1 MIEKNP
7 RNILSFADFLYL
19 CPKILL
25 TVMRIKQIL
34 GVIFVVF
41 AFVSVQAQT
50 EIAKELKAD
59 INRAAGMFYTRPV
72 GKMPKDTPPPA
83 GKKPFYI
90 NHYGCP
96 GAYYLDKSEYYTETY
111 DIFAKADSLGKLTK
125 LGQDVFRRIC
135 LLCDD
140 AKDRYGE
147 LTEKGAQQS
156 RALMKQLVERF
167 PEMFTSEGYYSV
179 RSIVENRC
187 ILTMQE
193 GLIQLSAMQQPIVA
207 RSKASQYEKPYLNPE
222 DKQLTVH
229 SLDSLARARFERFRL
244 LNSDD
249 GRLMGALFNDQNYVI
264 AHIDANTL
272 SKQLFILASD
282 VQHTDFAGL
291 VTLYDIFTP
300 QEILRHWRKQNAWHY
315 INYGGCTLNG
325 GYQAYQQRALLRTMM
340 HMGDSVLNRDT
351 PLMHLRYTHANV
363 VMSLACL
370 MDLDGYGLHTEN
382 LDSLEAYGWANYRIA
397 PLGGSIEMIHYRSDR
412 DDPDVLVKVLLNGH
426 EAHLPIESDC
436 APYYHWREVKRYYLR
451 KLYRYEN
458 HRFHSNA
465 KKK

>member
-1 MIEKNP
+1 MNRFSVRVKTICWV
-7 RNILSFADFLYL
+7 IVS
-19 CPKILL
+19 LL
-25 TVMRIKQIL
+25 VS
-34 GVIFVVF
+34 
-41 AFVSVQAQT
+41 ASVQAQT
-50 EIAKELKAD
+50 DVIKEVKAD

-111 DIFAKADSLGKLTK
+111 AIFAKADSLGKLTP
-125 LGQDVFRRIC
+125 LGKDVFRRIR
-135 LLCDD
+135 LLCED
-140 AKDRYGE
+140 AKGRYGE

-156 RALMKQLVERF
+156 RALVKQMVERF
-167 PEMFTSEGYYSV
+167 PDMFTAKGYYSV
-179 RSIVENRC
+179 RSVVENRC

-193 GLIQLSAMQQPIVA
+193 GLLQLSAMQQPLTA
-207 RSKASQYEKPYLNPE
+207 RSRVSFQEKPFMDPE
-222 DKQLTVH
+222 DKLLT
-229 SLDSLARARFERFRL
+229 SQRLDSLTRARYERFRL

-264 AHIDANTL
+264 TNIDANDL
-272 SKQLFILASD
+272 GRQLYILAGD
-282 VQHTDFAGL
+282 VQHTDISGV

-300 QEILRHWRKQNAWHY
+300 QELHRQWRRQNAWHY

-325 GYQAYQQRALLRTMM
+325 GYQPYLQRGLLRNMM
-340 HMGDSVLNRDT
+340 HMGDSVMKRYN

-397 PLGGSIEMIHYRSDR
+397 PLGGSIEMIHYRSER
-412 DDPDVLVKVLLNGH
+412 GDPDVLVKVLLNGH
-426 EAHLPIESDC
+426 EARLPIETDC
-436 APYYHWREVKRYYLR
+436 APYYHWNDVKRYYLR
-451 KLYRYEN
+451 KLYRYESR
-458 HRFHSNA
+458 RFNSNA

>member
-1 MIEKNP
+1 MNQFSVRVKTICWV
-7 RNILSFADFLYL
+7 IVS
-19 CPKILL
+19 LL
-25 TVMRIKQIL
+25 VS
-34 GVIFVVF
+34 
-41 AFVSVQAQT
+41 ASVQAQT
-50 EIAKELKAD
+50 DVIKEMKAD

-111 DIFAKADSLGKLTK
+111 AIFAKADSLGKLTP
-125 LGQDVFRRIC
+125 LGKDVFRRIR
-135 LLCDD
+135 LLCED
-140 AKDRYGE
+140 AKGRYGE

-156 RALMKQLVERF
+156 RALVKQMVERF
-167 PEMFTSEGYYSV
+167 PDMFTAKGYYSV
-179 RSIVENRC
+179 RSVVENRC

-193 GLIQLSAMQQPIVA
+193 GLLQLSAMQQPLTA
-207 RSKASQYEKPYLNPE
+207 RSRVSFQDKPFMDPE
-222 DKQLTVH
+222 DKLLT
-229 SLDSLARARFERFRL
+229 SQRLDSLTRGRYERFRL

-249 GRLMGALFNDQNYVI
+249 GRLMGSLFNDQNYVI
-264 AHIDANTL
+264 TNIDASELT
-272 SKQLFILASD
+272 KQLYILAGD
-282 VQHTDFAGL
+282 VQHTDIAGV

-300 QEILRHWRKQNAWHY
+300 QELHRQWRRQNAWHY

-325 GYQAYQQRALLRTMM
+325 GYQAYLQRGLLRNMM
-340 HMGDSVLNRDT
+340 HMGDSVMKRYN

-370 MDLDGYGLHTEN
+370 MDLDGYGLHTAN

-397 PLGGSIEMIHYRSDR
+397 PLGGSIEMIHYRSER
-412 DDPDVLVKVLLNGH
+412 GDPDVLVKVLLNGH
-426 EAHLPIESDC
+426 EARLPIETDC
-436 APYYHWREVKRYYLR
+436 APYYHWSDVKRYYLR
-451 KLYRYEN
+451 KLYRYESR
-458 HRFHSNA
+458 RFNSNA

>member
-1 MIEKNP
+1 MNQ
-7 RNILSFADFLYL
+7 LSVRVKTI
-19 CPKILL
+19 CWVIVSLL
-25 TVMRIKQIL
+25 VS
-34 GVIFVVF
+34 
-41 AFVSVQAQT
+41 ASVQAQT
-50 EIAKELKAD
+50 DVIKEMKAD

-111 DIFAKADSLGKLTK
+111 AIFAKADSLGKLTK
-125 LGQDVFRRIC
+125 LGQDVFRRIR
-135 LLCDD
+135 LLCED

-156 RALMKQLVERF
+156 RAHVKQLVERF
-167 PEMFTSEGYYSV
+167 PDMFTAKGYYSV
-179 RSIVENRC
+179 RSVVENRC

-193 GLIQLSAMQQPIVA
+193 GLLQLSAMQQPLTA
-207 RSKASQYEKPYLNPE
+207 RSRVSFQEKPFMDPE
-222 DKQLTVH
+222 DKLLT
-229 SLDSLARARFERFRL
+229 SQRLDSLTKARFDRFKM

-249 GRLMGALFNDQNYVI
+249 GRLMNALFNDQNYVI
-264 AHIDANTL
+264 TNIDANDL
-272 SKQLFILASD
+272 GRQLYILAGD
-282 VQHTDFAGL
+282 VQHTDIAGV

-300 QEILRHWRKQNAWHY
+300 QELHRQWRRQNAWHY

-325 GYQAYQQRALLRTMM
+325 GYQPYLQRGLLRNMM
-340 HMGDSVLNRDT
+340 HMGDSVMKRYN

-397 PLGGSIEMIHYRSDR
+397 PLGGSIEMIHYRSER
-412 DDPDVLVKVLLNGH
+412 GDPDVLVKVLLNGH
-426 EAHLPIESDC
+426 EARLPIESDC
-436 APYYHWREVKRYYLR
+436 APYYHWNDVKRYYLR
-451 KLYRYEN
+451 KLYRYESR
-458 HRFHSNA
+458 RFNSNA

>member
-1 MIEKNP
+1 MNQFSVRVKTICWV
-7 RNILSFADFLYL
+7 IVS
-19 CPKILL
+19 LL
-25 TVMRIKQIL
+25 VS
-34 GVIFVVF
+34 
-41 AFVSVQAQT
+41 ASVQAQT
-50 EIAKELKAD
+50 DVIKEMKAD

-111 DIFAKADSLGKLTK
+111 AIFAKADSLGKLTP
-125 LGQDVFRRIC
+125 LGKDVFRRIR
-135 LLCDD
+135 LLCED
-140 AKDRYGE
+140 AKGRYGE

-156 RALMKQLVERF
+156 RALVKQMVERF
-167 PEMFTSEGYYSV
+167 PDMFTAKGYYSV
-179 RSIVENRC
+179 RSVVENRC

-193 GLIQLSAMQQPIVA
+193 GLLQLSAMQQPLTA
-207 RSKASQYEKPYLNPE
+207 RSRVSFQEKPFMDPE
-222 DKQLTVH
+222 DKLLISQR
-229 SLDSLARARFERFRL
+229 LDSLTMARFDRFKM

-249 GRLMGALFNDQNYVI
+249 GRLMGSLFNDQNYVI
-264 AHIDANTL
+264 TNIDASELT
-272 SKQLFILASD
+272 KQLYILAGD
-282 VQHTDFAGL
+282 VQHTDIAGV

-300 QEILRHWRKQNAWHY
+300 QELHRQWRRQNAWHY

-325 GYQAYQQRALLRTMM
+325 GYQAYLQRGLLRNMM
-340 HMGDSVLNRDT
+340 HMGDSVMKRYN

-397 PLGGSIEMIHYRSDR
+397 PLGGSIEMIHYRSER
-412 DDPDVLVKVLLNGH
+412 GDPDVLVKVLLNGH
-426 EAHLPIESDC
+426 EARLPIETDC
-436 APYYHWREVKRYYLR
+436 APYYHWSDVKRYYLR
-451 KLYRYEN
+451 KLYRYESR
-458 HRFHSNA
+458 RFNS
-465 KKK
+465 KSTLP

>member
-1 MIEKNP
+1 MNQFSVRVKTICWV
-7 RNILSFADFLYL
+7 IVS
-19 CPKILL
+19 LL
-25 TVMRIKQIL
+25 VS
-34 GVIFVVF
+34 
-41 AFVSVQAQT
+41 ASVQAQT
-50 EIAKELKAD
+50 DVIKEMKAD

-111 DIFAKADSLGKLTK
+111 AIFAKADSLGKLTP
-125 LGQDVFRRIC
+125 LGKDVFRRIR
-135 LLCDD
+135 LLCED
-140 AKDRYGE
+140 AKGRYGE

-156 RALMKQLVERF
+156 RALVKQMVERF
-167 PEMFTSEGYYSV
+167 PDMFTAKGYYSV
-179 RSIVENRC
+179 RSVVENRC

-193 GLIQLSAMQQPIVA
+193 GLLQLSAMQQPLTA
-207 RSKASQYEKPYLNPE
+207 RSRVSFQEKPFMDPE
-222 DKQLTVH
+222 DKLLT
-229 SLDSLARARFERFRL
+229 SQRLDSLTRVRYERFRL

-249 GRLMGALFNDQNYVI
+249 GRLMGSLFNDQNYVI
-264 AHIDANTL
+264 TNIDASELTQ
-272 SKQLFILASD
+272 QLYILAGD
-282 VQHTDFAGL
+282 VQHTDIAGV

-300 QEILRHWRKQNAWHY
+300 QEIHRQWRRQNAWHY

-325 GYQAYQQRALLRTMM
+325 GYQAYLQRGLLRNMM
-340 HMGDSVLNRDT
+340 HMGDSVMKRYN

-370 MDLDGYGLHTEN
+370 MDLDGYGLHTAN

-397 PLGGSIEMIHYRSDR
+397 PLGGSIEMIHYRSER
-412 DDPDVLVKVLLNGH
+412 GDPDVLVKVLLNGH
-426 EAHLPIESDC
+426 EARLPIETDC
-436 APYYHWREVKRYYLR
+436 APYYHWSDVKRYYLR
-451 KLYRYEN
+451 KLYRYESR
-458 HRFHSNA
+458 RFNSNA

>member
-1 MIEKNP
+1 MNQFSVKVKTICWV
-7 RNILSFADFLYL
+7 IVS
-19 CPKILL
+19 LL
-25 TVMRIKQIL
+25 VS
-34 GVIFVVF
+34 
-41 AFVSVQAQT
+41 ASVQAQT
-50 EIAKELKAD
+50 DVIKEMKAD

-111 DIFAKADSLGKLTK
+111 AIFAKADSLGKLTP
-125 LGQDVFRRIC
+125 LGKDVFRRIR
-135 LLCDD
+135 LLCED
-140 AKDRYGE
+140 AKGRYGE

-156 RALMKQLVERF
+156 RALVKQMVERF
-167 PEMFTSEGYYSV
+167 PDMFTAKGYYSV
-179 RSIVENRC
+179 RSVVENRC

-193 GLIQLSAMQQPIVA
+193 GLLQLSAMQQPLTA
-207 RSKASQYEKPYLNPE
+207 RSRVSFQEKPFMDPE
-222 DKQLTVH
+222 DKLLISQR
-229 SLDSLARARFERFRL
+229 LDSLTMARFDRFKM

-249 GRLMGALFNDQNYVI
+249 GRLMNALFNDQNYVI
-264 AHIDANTL
+264 TNIDANDL
-272 SKQLFILASD
+272 GRQLYILAGD
-282 VQHTDFAGL
+282 VQHTDIAGV

-300 QEILRHWRKQNAWHY
+300 QELHRQWRRQNAWHY

-325 GYQAYQQRALLRTMM
+325 GYQAYLQRGLLRNMM
-340 HMGDSVLNRDT
+340 HMGDSVMKRYN

-397 PLGGSIEMIHYRSDR
+397 PLGGSIEMIHYRSER
-412 DDPDVLVKVLLNGH
+412 GDPDVLVKVLLNGH
-426 EAHLPIESDC
+426 EARLPIESDC
-436 APYYHWREVKRYYLR
+436 APYYHWNDVKRYYLR
-451 KLYRYEN
+451 KLYRYESR
-458 HRFHSNA
+458 RFNFNA
-465 KKK
+465 RKR

>member
-1 MIEKNP
+1 MNQFSVKVKTICWV
-7 RNILSFADFLYL
+7 IVS
-19 CPKILL
+19 LL
-25 TVMRIKQIL
+25 VS
-34 GVIFVVF
+34 
-41 AFVSVQAQT
+41 ASVQAQT
-50 EIAKELKAD
+50 DVIKEMKAD

-111 DIFAKADSLGKLTK
+111 AIFAKADSLGKLTK
-125 LGQDVFRRIC
+125 LGQDVFRRIR
-135 LLCDD
+135 LLCED

-147 LTEKGAQQS
+147 LTAKGAQQS
-156 RALMKQLVERF
+156 RAYVKQLVERF
-167 PEMFTSEGYYSV
+167 PDMFTAKGYYSV
-179 RSIVENRC
+179 RSVVENRC

-193 GLIQLSAMQQPIVA
+193 GLLQLSAMQQPLTA
-207 RSKASQYEKPYLNPE
+207 RSRVSFQEKPFMDPE
-222 DKQLTVH
+222 DKLLISQR
-229 SLDSLARARFERFRL
+229 LDSLTMARFDRFKM

-249 GRLMGALFNDQNYVI
+249 GRLMNALFNDQNYVI
-264 AHIDANTL
+264 TNIDANDL
-272 SKQLFILASD
+272 GRQLYILAGD
-282 VQHTDFAGL
+282 VQHTDISGV

-300 QEILRHWRKQNAWHY
+300 QELHRQWRRQNAWHY

-325 GYQAYQQRALLRTMM
+325 GYQPYLQRGLLRNMM
-340 HMGDSVLNRDT
+340 HMGDSVMKRYN

-397 PLGGSIEMIHYRSDR
+397 PLGGSIEMIHYRSER
-412 DDPDVLVKVLLNGH
+412 GDPDVLVKVLLNGH
-426 EAHLPIESDC
+426 EARLPIETDC
-436 APYYHWREVKRYYLR
+436 APYYHWNDVKRYYLR
-451 KLYRYEN
+451 KLYRYESR
-458 HRFHSNA
+458 RFNS
-465 KKK
+465 KSTLP

>member
-1 MIEKNP
+1 MNQ
-7 RNILSFADFLYL
+7 FLVRVKTI
-19 CPKILL
+19 CWVIVSLL
-25 TVMRIKQIL
+25 VS
-34 GVIFVVF
+34 
-41 AFVSVQAQT
+41 ASVQAQT
-50 EIAKELKAD
+50 DVIKEMKAD

-111 DIFAKADSLGKLTK
+111 AIFAKADSLGKLTP
-125 LGQDVFRRIC
+125 LGKDVFRRIR
-135 LLCDD
+135 LLCED
-140 AKDRYGE
+140 AKGRYGE

-156 RALMKQLVERF
+156 RALVKQMVERF
-167 PEMFTSEGYYSV
+167 PDMFTAKGYYSV
-179 RSIVENRC
+179 RSVVENRC

-193 GLIQLSAMQQPIVA
+193 GLLQLSAMQQPLTA
-207 RSKASQYEKPYLNPE
+207 RSRVSFQDKPFMDPE
-222 DKQLTVH
+222 DKLLT
-229 SLDSLARARFERFRL
+229 SQRLDSLTRVRYERFRL

-249 GRLMGALFNDQNYVI
+249 GRLMGSLFNDQNYVI
-264 AHIDANTL
+264 TNIDASELT
-272 SKQLFILASD
+272 KQLYILAGD
-282 VQHTDFAGL
+282 VQHTDIAGV

-300 QEILRHWRKQNAWHY
+300 QEIHRQWRRQNAWHY

-325 GYQAYQQRALLRTMM
+325 GYQAYLQRGLLRNMM
-340 HMGDSVLNRDT
+340 HMGDSVMKRYN

-370 MDLDGYGLHTEN
+370 MDLDGYGLHTAN

-397 PLGGSIEMIHYRSDR
+397 PLGGSIEMIHYRSER
-412 DDPDVLVKVLLNGH
+412 GDPDVLVKVLLNGH
-426 EAHLPIESDC
+426 EARLPIETDC
-436 APYYHWREVKRYYLR
+436 APYYHWSDVKRYYLR
-451 KLYRYEN
+451 KLYRYESR
-458 HRFHSNA
+458 RFNSNA

>member
-1 MIEKNP
+1 MNQFSVRVKTICWV
-7 RNILSFADFLYL
+7 IVS
-19 CPKILL
+19 LL
-25 TVMRIKQIL
+25 VS
-34 GVIFVVF
+34 
-41 AFVSVQAQT
+41 ASVQAQT
-50 EIAKELKAD
+50 DVIKEMKAD

-111 DIFAKADSLGKLTK
+111 AIFAKADSLGKLTP
-125 LGQDVFRRIC
+125 LGKDVFRRIR
-135 LLCDD
+135 LLCED
-140 AKDRYGE
+140 AKGRYGE

-156 RALMKQLVERF
+156 RALVKQMVERF
-167 PEMFTSEGYYSV
+167 PDMFTAKGYYSV
-179 RSIVENRC
+179 RSVVENRC

-193 GLIQLSAMQQPIVA
+193 GLLQLSAMQQPLTA
-207 RSKASQYEKPYLNPE
+207 RSRVSFQDKPFMDPE
-222 DKQLTVH
+222 DKLLT
-229 SLDSLARARFERFRL
+229 SQRLDSLTRVRFERFKM

-249 GRLMGALFNDQNYVI
+249 GRLMGSLFNDQNYVI
-264 AHIDANTL
+264 TNIDANDL
-272 SKQLFILASD
+272 GRQLYILAGD
-282 VQHTDFAGL
+282 VQHTDIAGV

-300 QEILRHWRKQNAWHY
+300 QELHRQWRRQNAWHY

-325 GYQAYQQRALLRTMM
+325 GYQAYLQRGLLRNMM
-340 HMGDSVLNRDT
+340 HMGDSVMKRYN

-370 MDLDGYGLHTEN
+370 MDLDGYGLHTAN

-397 PLGGSIEMIHYRSDR
+397 PLGGSIEMIHYRSER
-412 DDPDVLVKVLLNGH
+412 GDPDVLVKVLLNGH
-426 EAHLPIESDC
+426 EARLPIETDC
-436 APYYHWREVKRYYLR
+436 APYYHWSDVKRYYLR
-451 KLYRYEN
+451 KLYRYESR
-458 HRFHSNA
+458 RFNSNA

>member
-1 MIEKNP
+1 MNQFSVKVKTICWV
-7 RNILSFADFLYL
+7 IVS
-19 CPKILL
+19 LL
-25 TVMRIKQIL
+25 VS
-34 GVIFVVF
+34 
-41 AFVSVQAQT
+41 ASVQAQT
-50 EIAKELKAD
+50 DVIKEMKAD

-111 DIFAKADSLGKLTK
+111 AIFAKADSLGKLTP
-125 LGQDVFRRIC
+125 LGKDVFRRIR
-135 LLCDD
+135 LLCED
-140 AKDRYGE
+140 AKGRYGE

-156 RALMKQLVERF
+156 RALVKQMVERF
-167 PEMFTSEGYYSV
+167 PDMFTAKGYYSV
-179 RSIVENRC
+179 RSVVENRC

-193 GLIQLSAMQQPIVA
+193 GLLQLSAMQQPLTA
-207 RSKASQYEKPYLNPE
+207 RSRVSFQEKPFMDPE
-222 DKQLTVH
+222 DKLLISQR
-229 SLDSLARARFERFRL
+229 LDSLTMARFDRFKM

-249 GRLMGALFNDQNYVI
+249 GRLMNALFNDQNYVI
-264 AHIDANTL
+264 TNIDANDL
-272 SKQLFILASD
+272 GRQLYILAGD
-282 VQHTDFAGL
+282 VQHTDISGV

-300 QEILRHWRKQNAWHY
+300 QELHRQWRRQNAWHY

-325 GYQAYQQRALLRTMM
+325 GYQAYLQRGLLRNMM
-340 HMGDSVLNRDT
+340 HMGDSVMKRYN

-397 PLGGSIEMIHYRSDR
+397 PLGGSIEMIHYRSER
-412 DDPDVLVKVLLNGH
+412 GDPDVLVKVLLNGH
-426 EAHLPIESDC
+426 EARLPIESDC
-436 APYYHWREVKRYYLR
+436 APYYHWNDVKRYYLR
-451 KLYRYEN
+451 KLYRYESR
-458 HRFHSNA
+458 RFNS
-465 KKK
+465 KSTLP

>member
-1 MIEKNP
+1 MNQFSVRVKTICWV
-7 RNILSFADFLYL
+7 IVS
-19 CPKILL
+19 LL
-25 TVMRIKQIL
+25 VS
-34 GVIFVVF
+34 
-41 AFVSVQAQT
+41 ASVQAQT
-50 EIAKELKAD
+50 DVIKEVKAD

-111 DIFAKADSLGKLTK
+111 AIFAKADSLGKLTP
-125 LGQDVFRRIC
+125 LGKDVFRRIR
-135 LLCDD
+135 LLCED
-140 AKDRYGE
+140 AKGRYGE

-156 RALMKQLVERF
+156 RALVKQMVERF
-167 PEMFTSEGYYSV
+167 PDMFTAKGYYSV
-179 RSIVENRC
+179 RSVVENRC

-193 GLIQLSAMQQPIVA
+193 GLLQLSAMQQPLTA
-207 RSKASQYEKPYLNPE
+207 RSRVSFQEKPFMDPE
-222 DKQLTVH
+222 DKLLT
-229 SLDSLARARFERFRL
+229 SQRLDSLTRARFERFKM

-249 GRLMGALFNDQNYVI
+249 GRLMNALFNDQNYVI
-264 AHIDANTL
+264 TNIDANDL
-272 SKQLFILASD
+272 GRQLYILAGD
-282 VQHTDFAGL
+282 VQHTDIAGV

-300 QEILRHWRKQNAWHY
+300 QELHRQWRRQNAWHY

-325 GYQAYQQRALLRTMM
+325 GYQAYLQRGLLRNMM
-340 HMGDSVLNRDT
+340 HMGDSVMKRYN

-370 MDLDGYGLHTEN
+370 MDLDGYGLHTAN

-397 PLGGSIEMIHYRSDR
+397 PLGGSIEMIHYRSER
-412 DDPDVLVKVLLNGH
+412 GDPDVLVKVLLNGH
-426 EAHLPIESDC
+426 EARLPIETDC
-436 APYYHWREVKRYYLR
+436 APYYHWNDVKRYYLR
-451 KLYRYEN
+451 KLYRYESR
-458 HRFHSNA
+458 RFNSNA

>member
-1 MIEKNP
+1 MNQFSVKVKTICWV
-7 RNILSFADFLYL
+7 IVS
-19 CPKILL
+19 LL
-25 TVMRIKQIL
+25 VS
-34 GVIFVVF
+34 
-41 AFVSVQAQT
+41 ASVQAQT
-50 EIAKELKAD
+50 DVIKEMKAD

-111 DIFAKADSLGKLTK
+111 AIFAKADSLGKLTP
-125 LGQDVFRRIC
+125 LGKDVFRRIR
-135 LLCDD
+135 LLCED
-140 AKDRYGE
+140 AKGRYGE

-156 RALMKQLVERF
+156 RALVKQMVERF
-167 PEMFTSEGYYSV
+167 PDMFTAKGYYSV
-179 RSIVENRC
+179 RSVVENRC

-193 GLIQLSAMQQPIVA
+193 GLLQLSAMQQPLTA
-207 RSKASQYEKPYLNPE
+207 RSRVSFQEKPFMDPE
-222 DKQLTVH
+222 DKLLISQR
-229 SLDSLARARFERFRL
+229 LDSLTMARFDRFKM

-249 GRLMGALFNDQNYVI
+249 GRLMNALFNDQNYVI
-264 AHIDANTL
+264 TNIDANDL
-272 SKQLFILASD
+272 GRQLYILAGD
-282 VQHTDFAGL
+282 VQHTDISGV

-300 QEILRHWRKQNAWHY
+300 QELHRQWRRQNAWHY

-325 GYQAYQQRALLRTMM
+325 GYQPYLQRGLLRNMM
-340 HMGDSVLNRDT
+340 HMGDSVMKRYN

-397 PLGGSIEMIHYRSDR
+397 PLGGSIEMIHYRSER
-412 DDPDVLVKVLLNGH
+412 GDPDVLVKVLLNGH
-426 EAHLPIESDC
+426 EARLPIETDC
-436 APYYHWREVKRYYLR
+436 APYYHWNDVKRYYLR
-451 KLYRYEN
+451 KLYRYESR
-458 HRFHSNA
+458 RFNS
-465 KKK
+465 KSTLP

>member
-1 MIEKNP
+1 MNQFSVKVKTICWV
-7 RNILSFADFLYL
+7 IVS
-19 CPKILL
+19 LL
-25 TVMRIKQIL
+25 VS
-34 GVIFVVF
+34 
-41 AFVSVQAQT
+41 ASVQAQT
-50 EIAKELKAD
+50 DVIKEMKAD

-111 DIFAKADSLGKLTK
+111 AIFAKADSLGKLTP
-125 LGQDVFRRIC
+125 LGKDVFRRIR
-135 LLCDD
+135 LLCED
-140 AKDRYGE
+140 AKGRYGE

-156 RALMKQLVERF
+156 RALVKQMVERF
-167 PEMFTSEGYYSV
+167 PDMFTAKGYYSV
-179 RSIVENRC
+179 RSVVENRC

-193 GLIQLSAMQQPIVA
+193 GLLQLSAMQQPLTA
-207 RSKASQYEKPYLNPE
+207 RSRVSFQEKPFMDPE
-222 DKQLTVH
+222 DKLLISQR
-229 SLDSLARARFERFRL
+229 LDSLTMARFDRFKM

-249 GRLMGALFNDQNYVI
+249 GRLMNALFNDQNYVI
-264 AHIDANTL
+264 TNIDANDL
-272 SKQLFILASD
+272 GRQLYILAGD
-282 VQHTDFAGL
+282 VQHTDIAGV

-300 QEILRHWRKQNAWHY
+300 QELHRQWRRQNAWHY

-325 GYQAYQQRALLRTMM
+325 GYQAYLQRGLLRNMM
-340 HMGDSVLNRDT
+340 HMGDSVMKRYN

-397 PLGGSIEMIHYRSDR
+397 PLGGSIEMIHYRSER
-412 DDPDVLVKVLLNGH
+412 GDPDVLVKVLLNGH
-426 EAHLPIESDC
+426 EACLPIKSDC
-436 APYYHWREVKRYYLR
+436 APYYHWNDVKRYYLR
-451 KLYRYEN
+451 KLYRYESR
-458 HRFHSNA
+458 RFNS
-465 KKK
+465 KSTLP

>member
-1 MIEKNP
+1 
-7 RNILSFADFLYL
+7 
-19 CPKILL
+19 
-25 TVMRIKQIL
+25 MRIKQFL
-34 GVIFVVF
+34 GVIFSVF
-41 AFVSVQAQT
+41 ASVSVQAQT

-72 GKMPKDTPPPA
+72 DKMPKDTPPPA

-111 DIFAKADSLGKLTK
+111 AIFAKADSLGKLTP
-125 LGQDVFRRIC
+125 LGQDVFRRIR

-156 RALMKQLVERF
+156 RALVKQMVERF
-167 PEMFTSEGYYSV
+167 PDMFTAKGYYSV
-179 RSIVENRC
+179 RSVVENRC

-193 GLIQLSAMQQPIVA
+193 GLLQLSAMQQPLTA
-207 RSKASQYEKPYLNPE
+207 RSRVSFQEKPFMDPE
-222 DKQLTVH
+222 DKLLT
-229 SLDSLARARFERFRL
+229 SQRLDSLTMARFERFKM

-249 GRLMGALFNDQNYVI
+249 GRLMNALFNDQNYVI
-264 AHIDANTL
+264 TNIDANDL
-272 SKQLFILASD
+272 GRQLYILAGD
-282 VQHTDFAGL
+282 VQHTDIAGV

-300 QEILRHWRKQNAWHY
+300 QELHRQWRRQNAWHY

-325 GYQAYQQRALLRTMM
+325 GYQPYLQRGLLRNMM
-340 HMGDSVLNRDT
+340 HMGDSVMKRYN
-351 PLMHLRYTHANV
+351 PLIHLRYTHANV

-397 PLGGSIEMIHYRSDR
+397 PLGGSIEMIHYRSER
-412 DDPDVLVKVLLNGH
+412 GDPDVLVKVLLNGH
-426 EAHLPIESDC
+426 EACLPIKSDC
-436 APYYHWREVKRYYLR
+436 APYYHWNDVKRYYLR
-451 KLYRYEN
+451 KLYRYESR
-458 HRFHSNA
+458 RFNS
-465 KKK
+465 KSTLP

>member
-1 MIEKNP
+1 MNQFSVKVKTICWV
-7 RNILSFADFLYL
+7 IVS
-19 CPKILL
+19 LL
-25 TVMRIKQIL
+25 VS
-34 GVIFVVF
+34 
-41 AFVSVQAQT
+41 ASVQAQT
-50 EIAKELKAD
+50 DVIKEMKAD

-111 DIFAKADSLGKLTK
+111 AIFAKADSLGKLTP
-125 LGQDVFRRIC
+125 LGKDVFRRIR
-135 LLCDD
+135 LLCED
-140 AKDRYGE
+140 AKGRYGE

-156 RALMKQLVERF
+156 RALVKQMVERF
-167 PEMFTSEGYYSV
+167 PDMFTAKGYYSV
-179 RSIVENRC
+179 RSVVENRC

-193 GLIQLSAMQQPIVA
+193 GLLQLSAMQQPLTA
-207 RSKASQYEKPYLNPE
+207 RSRVSFQEKPFMDPE
-222 DKQLTVH
+222 DKLLT
-229 SLDSLARARFERFRL
+229 SQRLDSLTKARFERFKM

-249 GRLMGALFNDQNYVI
+249 GRLMNALFNDQNYVI
-264 AHIDANTL
+264 TNIDANDL
-272 SKQLFILASD
+272 GRQLYILAGD
-282 VQHTDFAGL
+282 VQHTDIAGV

-300 QEILRHWRKQNAWHY
+300 QELHRQWRRQNAWHY

-325 GYQAYQQRALLRTMM
+325 GYQPYLQRGLLRNMM
-340 HMGDSVLNRDT
+340 HMGDSVMKRYN
-351 PLMHLRYTHANV
+351 PLMHLRYTNAHA

-397 PLGGSIEMIHYRSDR
+397 PLGGSIEMIHYRSER
-412 DDPDVLVKVLLNGH
+412 GDPDVLVKVLLNGH
-426 EAHLPIESDC
+426 EARLPIESDC
-436 APYYHWREVKRYYLR
+436 APYYHWNDVKRYYLR
-451 KLYRYEN
+451 KLYRYESR
-458 HRFHSNA
+458 RFNSNA

>member
-1 MIEKNP
+1 MRVKTICWV
-7 RNILSFADFLYL
+7 IVS
-19 CPKILL
+19 LL
-25 TVMRIKQIL
+25 VS
-34 GVIFVVF
+34 
-41 AFVSVQAQT
+41 ASVQAQT
-50 EIAKELKAD
+50 DVLKEVKAD

-111 DIFAKADSLGKLTK
+111 AIFAKADSLGKLTP
-125 LGQDVFRRIC
+125 LGKDVFRRIR
-135 LLCDD
+135 LLCED
-140 AKDRYGE
+140 AKGRYGE

-156 RALMKQLVERF
+156 RALVKQMVERF
-167 PEMFTSEGYYSV
+167 PDMFTAKGYYSV
-179 RSIVENRC
+179 RSVVENRC

-193 GLIQLSAMQQPIVA
+193 GLLQLSAMQRPLTA
-207 RSKASQYEKPYLNPE
+207 RSRVSFQEKPFMDPE
-222 DKQLTVH
+222 DKLLT
-229 SLDSLARARFERFRL
+229 SQRLDSLTRARYERFRL

-249 GRLMGALFNDQNYVI
+249 GRLMNALFNDQNYVI
-264 AHIDANTL
+264 TNIDANDL
-272 SKQLFILASD
+272 GRQLYILAGD
-282 VQHTDFAGL
+282 VQHTDISGV

-300 QEILRHWRKQNAWHY
+300 QELHRQWRRQNAWHY

-325 GYQAYQQRALLRTMM
+325 GYQPYLQRGLLRNMM
-340 HMGDSVLNRDT
+340 HMGDSVMKRYN

-397 PLGGSIEMIHYRSDR
+397 PLGGSIEMIHYRSER
-412 DDPDVLVKVLLNGH
+412 GDPDVLVKVLLNGH
-426 EAHLPIESDC
+426 EARLPIETDC
-436 APYYHWREVKRYYLR
+436 APYYHWNDVKRYYLR
-451 KLYRYEN
+451 KLYRYESR
-458 HRFHSNA
+458 RFNSNA

>member
-1 MIEKNP
+1 MNQ
-7 RNILSFADFLYL
+7 LSVRVK
-19 CPKILL
+19 KIIWVVISLL
-25 TVMRIKQIL
+25 VS
-34 GVIFVVF
+34 
-41 AFVSVQAQT
+41 VSVQAQNT
-50 EIAKELKAD
+50 IAKEMEAD
-59 INRAAGMFYTRPV
+59 INRAAGMFYTRSI

-111 DIFAKADSLGKLTK
+111 AIFAKADSLGKLTK
-125 LGQDVFRRIC
+125 LGQDVFRRIR
-135 LLCDD
+135 LLCED

-156 RALMKQLVERF
+156 RAHVKQLVERF
-167 PEMFTSEGYYSV
+167 PDMFTAKGYYSV
-179 RSIVENRC
+179 RSVVENRC

-193 GLIQLSAMQQPIVA
+193 GLLQLSAMQQPLTA
-207 RSKASQYEKPYLNPE
+207 RSRVSFQDKPFMDPE
-222 DKQLTVH
+222 DKLLT
-229 SLDSLARARFERFRL
+229 SQRLDSLTRVRFERFKM

-249 GRLMGALFNDQNYVI
+249 GRLMGSLFNDQNYVI
-264 AHIDANTL
+264 TNIDASELT
-272 SKQLFILASD
+272 KQLYILAGD
-282 VQHTDFAGL
+282 VQHTDIAGV

-300 QEILRHWRKQNAWHY
+300 QELHRQWRRQNAWHY

-325 GYQAYQQRALLRTMM
+325 GYQAYLQRGLLRNMM
-340 HMGDSVLNRDT
+340 HMGDSVMKRYN

-397 PLGGSIEMIHYRSDR
+397 PLGGSIEMIHYRSER
-412 DDPDVLVKVLLNGH
+412 GDPDVLVKVLLNGH
-426 EAHLPIESDC
+426 EASLPIKSDC
-436 APYYHWREVKRYYLR
+436 APYYHWNDVKRYYLR
-451 KLYRYEN
+451 KLYRYESR
-458 HRFHSNA
+458 RFNSNA